1 MTPEAI
7 KETLRLHKL
16 WLNDA
21 PEGKKADLRGADLS
35 GAYLSGANLNGANLR
50 GAYLRGAYLSSA
62 DLRRA
67 DLYGANLYGANLSSA
82 NLRGANLSSA
92 NLRGADLYGADLRGA
107 NLSGA
112 NLRRAN
118 LSSAKCHFGVLKGDR
133 PITQIGPIG
142 SENGVLVAFNT
153 EKGCHVTRGCFNGT
167 LDKFAAAVTERH
179 GTSRYGQEYTA
190 LVPFLAEWSRLQTE
204 NVQ

>member
-16 WLNDA
+16 WVEDE
-21 PEGKKADLRGADLS
+21 PEGNKADLT
-35 GAYLSGANLNGANLR
+35 GAN
-50 GAYLRGAYLSSA
+50 
-62 DLRRA
+62 
-67 DLYGANLYGANLSSA
+67 LYGANLYGANLY
-82 NLRGANLSSA
+82 
-92 NLRGADLYGADLRGA
+92 GADLYGADLRGA
-107 NLSGA
+107 NLRYADLTSANLYGA
-112 NLRRAN
+112 NLRYAN
-118 LSSAKCHFGVLKGDR
+118 LTGANLYGADLTGADLTDANLYGAKCSFGVLKGDR
-133 PITQIGPIG
+133 PIMQIGTIG